1 MTNYVNQKDEQ
12 LNLQRQKVA
21 EQQEAGRQFRF
32 IGGQQFF
39 TSMRDVGYG
48 NEGQALMDII
58 DNGIEAGATEIHVL
72 IQNDGPYGRIEAMA
86 VVDNGHGMDPAWLEA
101 SIGFGSTSRGT
112 KRDGLGRFG
121 MGLSSA
127 GIAFSELLEVYS
139 TRPIVTGIGPLS
151 TLGPKVRHALQMNIL
166 RMSWIFAHLRPLN
179 NLHHLG

>member
-72 IQNDGPYGRIEAMA
+72 VENDGPYGRIESMA

-139 TRPIVTGIGPLS
+139 HSADSNWHRTFIDLRAE
-151 TLGPKVRHALQMNIL
+151 RHALQMNIL
-166 RMSWIFAHLRPLN
+166 RMFWIFARLRLLN